1 MKERL
6 SNLTVEEYT
15 TPCPIVVQVDDNV
28 QHAMDIMKDNDI
40 RHLPVIDKD
49 KVVGVLSERNLKLL
63 ELIENKQKV
72 RVSQVMQDDPFR
84 VYNSDSL
91 MEVVF
96 AMSEQK
102 IGSAIVL
109 DGDSNLDGI
118 FTTTDALN
126 ALVEVLRE
134 AD

>member
-6 SNLTVEEYT
+6 TNLTVEEYT
-15 TPCPIVVQVDDNV
+15 TPCPLVVQIEDNV
-28 QHAMDIMKDNDI
+28 QHAMDIMKENDI

-72 RVSQVMQDDPFR
+72 QVSQVMHDNPFR
-84 VYNSDSL
+84 VYNTDSL
-91 MEVVF
+91 MEVAF

-109 DGDSNLDGI
+109 DGNSNLDGI